1 MTLMPATALAPPAA
15 APVRRRVALRRV
27 VALLLAALV
36 LPVAVEAYTVV
47 FGCNLHTVVE
57 GRVYRCSQPSADTLD
72 QLIVKYQIR
81 TVINLRG
88 TCELLPWYLDECRAT
103 HKHNAAQEDINFS
116 AGRFPSV
123 TELRRLLEVLDNTE
137 YPVLLHC
144 RRGADRTGMAAMIVL
159 LLKNDVTLA
168 EARRQLGW
176 RYGHFAVGRTAALDQ
191 FADFYVD
198 WLQTTGQQHSPDTF
212 RDWAQHHY
220 CPGSCWSVLSWA
232 ELPPA
237 QVTCGKSIVLR
248 VRVRNASMET
258 WHMSPLLA
266 AGVHLGCHVFDEN
279 GREVDVVKTGLRD
292 GEVVVGQTVDFTLV
306 LPPFHKRG
314 RYILQLDMVEEQQCW
329 FYQTGSQPLEQELV
343 VRE

>member
-1 MTLMPATALAPPAA
+1 MTLMPVTALVPSAA

-27 VALLLAALV
+27 VVLLVAALV
-36 LPVAVEAYTVV
+36 LPVAVEALQVV

-57 GRVYRCSQPSADTLD
+57 GRVYRCAQPSADTLD

-88 TCELLPWYLDECRAT
+88 TCELVPWYLDECRAT
-103 HKHNAAQEDINFS
+103 HKYNVAQEDINFS

-137 YPVLLHC
+137 YPILLHC
-144 RRGADRTGMAAMIVL
+144 RRGADRTGMAAMMVL
-159 LLKNDVTLA
+159 LLKNDGTLA

-176 RYGHFAVGRTAALDQ
+176 RYGHVAVGRTAALNQ

-198 WLQTTGQQHSPDTF
+198 WLQKTGKQHCPGIF
-212 RDWAQHHY
+212 RDWALHHY
-220 CPGSCWSVLSWA
+220 CPGGCWSVLSWA
-232 ELPPA
+232 EPPPD
-237 QVTCGKSIVLR
+237 QVTCGKAIVLR
-248 VRVRNASMET
+248 VRVRNASMEA

-266 AGVHLGCHVFDEN
+266 AGVHLGCHVFDET

-292 GEVVVGQTVDFTLV
+292 GEVLVGQTVDFTLV
-306 LPPFHKRG
+306 LPPFSKPG
-314 RYILQLDMVEEQQCW
+314 RYVLQLDMVEEQLCW
-329 FYQTGSQPLEQELV
+329 FYQTGSQPLEQELIV
-343 VRE
+343 CE